1 VSGAGGEPAR
11 AFVTGG
17 SRGIGRAVALALAH
31 DGFDVAV
38 GYVRREDAAHEV
50 AGEIEALGRRA
61 VLVRGDVGA
70 DPEGLVDEAA
80 GALGGG
86 LDAFVACA
94 VEPVHGPITELTA
107 ETFDRA
113 MGVNARAVVLGA
125 IAAAKRM
132 EDGRGRI
139 VTLSS
144 TGTHVIRNRRYAP
157 LALAKGA
164 VEAAV
169 RFLAVEL
176 AERGITV
183 NAVAPGPTATEAFDA
198 MAAGEASAL
207 RERLEKLTP
216 MGRLGAPSD
225 AAALVAFLCSPAA
238 GWVTGQLIFSD
249 GGYALV

>member
-1 VSGAGGEPAR
+1 
-11 AFVTGG
+11 
-17 SRGIGRAVALALAH
+17 
-31 DGFDVAV
+31 
-38 GYVRREDAAHEV
+38 
-50 AGEIEALGRRA
+50 
-61 VLVRGDVGA
+61 
-70 DPEGLVDEAA
+70 
-80 GALGGG
+80 
-86 LDAFVACA
+86 
-94 VEPVHGPITELTA
+94 
-107 ETFDRA
+107 
-113 MGVNARAVVLGA
+113 
-125 IAAAKRM
+125 
-132 EDGRGRI
+132 
-139 VTLSS
+139 
-144 TGTHVIRNRRYAP
+144 VIRNPRYAP

-198 MAAGEASAL
+198 MAPGEATAL
-207 RERLEKLTP
+207 RERLSRLTP

>member
-1 VSGAGGEPAR
+1 VSAAGAGPAR
-11 AFVTGG
+11 AYVTGA
-17 SRGIGRAVALALAH
+17 SRGIGRAVALALAA

-38 GYVRREDAAHEV
+38 GYARREDAARAV
-50 AGEIEALGRRA
+50 ADEIEALGRRA
-61 VLVRGDVGA
+61 VLVAGDVGD
-70 DPEGLVDEAA
+70 DP
-80 GALGGG
+80 GALVGRAADALGG
-86 LDAFVACA
+86 LDAFVPCA
-94 VEPVHGPITELTA
+94 VEAVQGEIVDLDA
-107 ETFDRA
+107 VAWDRT
-113 MGVNARAVVLGA
+113 MRVNARAVVLGA
-125 IAAAKRM
+125 IAAAARM

-139 VTLSS
+139 VTVSS

-169 RFLAVEL
+169 RFLAVDL

-198 MAAGEASAL
+198 MAGDEAGAL
-207 RERLEKLTP
+207 RERLAALTP
-216 MGRLGAPSD
+216 MGRMGAPAD

>member
-1 VSGAGGEPAR
+1 VSAPGAGPAR
-11 AFVTGG
+11 AYVTGA
-17 SRGIGRAVALALAH
+17 SRGIGRAVALALAA

-38 GYVRREDAAHEV
+38 GYARREDAARAV
-50 AGEIEALGRRA
+50 ADEIEALGRRA
-61 VLVRGDVGA
+61 VLVAGDVGD
-70 DPEGLVDEAA
+70 DPAALVDRAA
-80 GALGGG
+80 DALGG

-94 VEPVHGPITELTA
+94 VEAVQKPIVSLTA
-107 ETFDRA
+107 DDWDRT
-113 MGVNARAVVLGA
+113 MRVNARAVVFGA
-125 IAAAKRM
+125 IAAAARM

-139 VTLSS
+139 VAVSS

-164 VEAAV
+164 VEAAI
-169 RFLAVEL
+169 RFLAVDL

-183 NAVAPGPTATEAFDA
+183 NTVAPGPTATEAFDT
-198 MAAGEASAL
+198 MAGGEAAAL
-207 RERLEKLTP
+207 RERLAAITP
-216 MGRLGAPSD
+216 MGRLGTPAD